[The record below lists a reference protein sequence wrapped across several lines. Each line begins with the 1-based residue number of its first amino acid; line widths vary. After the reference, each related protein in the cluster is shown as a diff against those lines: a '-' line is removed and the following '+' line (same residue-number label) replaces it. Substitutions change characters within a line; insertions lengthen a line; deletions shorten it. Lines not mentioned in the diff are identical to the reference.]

1 MKKTFLGN
9 RILFITILSVFLL
22 CQAALV
28 AVASEAP
35 GKGPVLKVDRQ
46 DLSQLPRNFRIA
58 NDPFKGTLK
67 DGTVPSRDGM
77 DKVRASA
84 SSIFSEKE
92 FEQVLAKLPVPAKNV
107 IVVDLR
113 QESHGYLN
121 GTAVSWF
128 VENNWGNDGK
138 KLEEVKKIEQ
148 ALLDKTLAE
157 SPVTVYNFDDN
168 KNVITTSFKLD
179 VNAARTEEEMVK
191 AHGAGYFRLALSD
204 HFRPE
209 DEYVD
214 EFVEWYTKLPKD
226 AWLHLH
232 CFAGMGRT
240 TIFMAMVDILQNAK
254 KVSFDDIVG
263 RQALIGIV
271 DLRDIEGKKNWK
283 RKAYIERLQ
292 FTKHFY
298 TYVKSSPKDFP
309 VKYSEWAKKHDY

>member
-1 MKKTFLGN
+1 MKKALLGKKAFLAMLLGL
-9 RILFITILSVFLL
+9 ILV
-22 CQAALV
+22 CQASLV
-28 AVASEAP
+28 AVASDVP
-35 GKGPVLKVDRQ
+35 KGPVLKVDRE
-46 DLSQLPRNFRIA
+46 DASQLPRNFRIA
-58 NDPFKGTLK
+58 NDSFKSTLK
-67 DGTVPSRDGM
+67 DGTLPSRVGM
-77 DKVRASA
+77 EDVRASA

-92 FEQVLAKLPVPAKNV
+92 FEQVLAKIPVASKQV

-128 VENNWGNDGK
+128 LPNNWGNDGK
-138 KLEEVKKIEQ
+138 RLDEVKKIESAQ
-148 ALLDKTLAE
+148 LEKALAN
-157 SPVTVYNFDDN
+157 SPITVYNFDDD
-168 KNVITTSFKLD
+168 KNVLTTSFQMD
-179 VNAARTEEEMVK
+179 VTKALTEEEMVK
-191 AHGAGYFRLALSD
+191 SHGAGYYRLALSD

-214 EFVEWYTKLPKD
+214 QFVEWYKKLPKD
-226 AWLHLH
+226 AWLHIH

-240 TIFMAMVDILQNAK
+240 TVFMNMVDILQNAK

-263 RQALIGIV
+263 RQGLIGNV
-271 DLRDIEGKKNWK
+271 DLRTIDGKMNWK

-298 TYVKSSPKDFP
+298 EYVKQSPKDFP

>member
-1 MKKTFLGN
+1 MAN
-9 RILFITILSVFLL
+9 
-22 CQAALV
+22 
-28 AVASEAP
+28 EAP
-35 GKGPVLKVDRQ
+35 KGPVLKVDRQ
-46 DLSQLPRNFRIA
+46 DISQLPRNFRIS
-58 NDPFKGTLK
+58 NDPFKATLK
-67 DGTVPSRDGM
+67 DGSIPSRAGM

-92 FEQVLAKLPVPAKNV
+92 FEQVLAKLPVASNKV

-121 GTAVSWF
+121 GTAVSWYAL
-128 VENNWGNDGK
+128 NNWGNDGK
-138 KLEEVKKIEQ
+138 
-148 ALLDKTLAE
+148 TLAQVKPIE
-157 SPVTVYNFDDN
+157 RELLNNALANSPVTIYNFDDD
-168 KNVITTSFKLD
+168 KNVLTTSFQMT
-179 VNAARTEEEMVK
+179 VNSARTEEEMVRS
-191 AHGAGYFRLALSD
+191 HGAGYYRLALSD

-209 DEYVD
+209 DQYVD
-214 EFVEWYTKLPKD
+214 EFVEWYKQLPKD
-226 AWLHLH
+226 AWLHIH

-271 DLRDIEGKKNWK
+271 DLRDIGNKQNWK

-298 TYVKSSPKDFP
+298 EYVKQSPKEFP

>member
-1 MKKTFLGN
+1 MH
-9 RILFITILSVFLL
+9 RILFRKRAGLTLFLTLLLL
-22 CQAALV
+22 CQISFLAMAN
-28 AVASEAP
+28 EAP
-35 GKGPVLKVDRQ
+35 KGPVLKVDRQ
-46 DLSQLPRNFRIA
+46 DISQLPRNFRIS
-58 NDPFKGTLK
+58 NDPFKATLK
-67 DGTVPSRDGM
+67 DGSIPSRAGM

-92 FEQVLAKLPVPAKNV
+92 FEQVLAKLPVASNKV

-121 GTAVSWF
+121 GTAVSWYAL
-128 VENNWGNDGK
+128 NNWGNDGK
-138 KLEEVKKIEQ
+138 
-148 ALLDKTLAE
+148 TLAQVKPIE
-157 SPVTVYNFDDN
+157 RELLNNALANSPVTIYNFDDD
-168 KNVITTSFKLD
+168 KNVLTTSFQMT
-179 VNAARTEEEMVK
+179 VNSARTEEEMVRS
-191 AHGAGYFRLALSD
+191 HGAGYYRLALSD

-209 DEYVD
+209 DQYVD
-214 EFVEWYTKLPKD
+214 EFVEWYKQLPKD
-226 AWLHLH
+226 AWLHIH

-271 DLRDIEGKKNWK
+271 DLRDIGNKQNWK

-298 TYVKSSPKDFP
+298 EYVKQSPKEFP